1 MANYKYNEEED
12 VLITI
17 QDILY
22 ILKSNILAI
31 IIFAIVGGVIFGA
44 YSKFVLKPT
53 YKAEARMYVL
63 SSSGSELLKLS
74 ELEMS
79 TQLASDYIEM
89 MLSRP
94 MLEEVIDTLSLNNT
108 FTTRSLSSVISIE
121 NPADTRILNISVKC
135 GDAALA
141 ADIANTLA
149 DVSAKNISEIME
161 IEAPK
166 VFQRAVVDT
175 KKVAPS
181 NARNTMMGMIL
192 GVVAALGIAMFLY
205 ITDDTMKT
213 EEDIE
218 RYTNLANFGMINDDS
233 SRNEKRKKK
242 SKKGYYAYGYGA
254 YKNRK

>member
-1 MANYKYNEEED
+1 MANFKNNEEEE

-22 ILKSNILAI
+22 ILKSNLVAI
-31 IIFAIVGGVIFGA
+31 IVFAIIGGVLFGA
-44 YSKFVLKPT
+44 HSKFVQKPL
-53 YKAEARMYVL
+53 YGAEARMYVL

-79 TQLASDYIEM
+79 TQLAADYVEM

-94 MLEEVIDTLSLNNT
+94 MLEEVIDKLALNNT
-108 FTTRSLSSVISIE
+108 FTTKNLSDVIKIS
-121 NPADTRILNISVKC
+121 NPPDTRILNISVVSA
-135 GDAALA
+135 DPTLS

-149 DVSAKNISEIME
+149 DVSAERISEVME

-175 KKVAPS
+175 RKVAPS
-181 NARNTMMGMIL
+181 NTKNAMLGMVL

-205 ITDDTMKT
+205 ITDDTIKT

-218 RYTNLANFGMINDDS
+218 RYTNLATFGLLNDAS
-233 SRNEKRKKK
+233 SSGEKSKKK

-254 YKNRK
+254 YKDRK

>member
-1 MANYKYNEEED
+1 MANYNHNEEED

-22 ILKSNILAI
+22 ILKSNMLAI
-31 IIFAIVGGVIFGA
+31 IIFAIIGGVIFGA
-44 YSKFVLKPT
+44 YSKLVIKPV

-94 MLEEVIDTLSLNNT
+94 MLEEVIDNLSLNNIY
-108 FTTRSLSSVISIE
+108 TTRSLSNIISIE
-121 NPADTRILNISVKC
+121 NPADTRILNISVRC
-135 GDAALA
+135 TDAALA
-141 ADIANTLA
+141 TDIANTLA
-149 DVSAKNISEIME
+149 DVSAKNISDIME
-161 IEAPK
+161 IEEPK

-175 KKVAPS
+175 KQVAPS
-181 NARNTMMGMIL
+181 NARNTMLGMML
-192 GVVAALGIAMFLY
+192 GVVVALGIAMFLY
-205 ITDDTMKT
+205 ITDDTIKT

-218 RYTNLANFGMINDDS
+218 RYTNLASFGVINDDS
-233 SRNEKRKKK
+233 SRS
-242 SKKGYYAYGYGA
+242 SKKAKKADRKNYYAYGA
-254 YKNRK
+254 YTNRK